1 MPDFRQL
8 EEGPCSTGATDVSD
22 VLSVKAGLSGQKGV
36 ELTGYLRVPVT
47 GEYQFY
53 LQTDSNEGSR
63 AFVHLHDMQLIDAD
77 YAYTPGTQAASN
89 AREGVSG
96 DVQPNAVQTVKLTAG
111 LHPIRIGYVGKAASS
126 SLSLQWEGPETSG
139 REPVPASAFS
149 YEYVN
154 PFNLEK
160 TEETVGCA
168 ASGTGLTVQTHL
180 PWTVSCDQPWV
191 TVSPFPVPEPQCW
204 ILPWKQTGC
213 KRSGKPLSPSYA
225 AGSRGHSRCARK
237 LLLPRQG
244 TTSGSRTILRMGRRM
259 SKWPRMPAPPE
270 TEFPI

>member
-126 SLSLQWEGPETSG
+126 SLPCNG
-139 REPVPASAFS
+139 RGRKPAAG
-149 YEYVN
+149 N
-154 PFNLEK
+154 PFPP
-160 TEETVGCA
+160 A
-168 ASGTGLTVQTHL
+168 R
-180 PWTVSCDQPWV
+180 
-191 TVSPFPVPEPQCW
+191 FPMN
-204 ILPWKQTGC
+204 T
-213 KRSGKPLSPSYA
+213 
-225 AGSRGHSRCARK
+225 
-237 LLLPRQG
+237 
-244 TTSGSRTILRMGRRM
+244 
-259 SKWPRMPAPPE
+259 
-270 TEFPI
+270 